1 MTTMLR
7 LENYGRIKFP
17 PGRFITTTDRNP
29 PKWILCPQWQK
40 STQMDIMPSMRAP
53 HPCYRFGTSLVHSF
67 LRVKIKIQTHLLEI
81 GKTMP
86 MPISILISSL
96 ISGVSVWDPV
106 GAPAS
111 PHPSS
116 APRRS
121 TLTTHHHQPP
131 IRDFSNI
138 FTTSSTHRCL
148 HKIKSAPYQALVPF
162 QTQSCTV

>member
-1 MTTMLR
+1 MGEL
-7 LENYGRIKFP
+7 NFHQ
-17 PGRFITTTDRNP
+17 TTTDRNP
-29 PKWILCPQWQK
+29 PKWILCPQWPK

-138 FTTSSTHRCL
+138 FTTSSTHRGL